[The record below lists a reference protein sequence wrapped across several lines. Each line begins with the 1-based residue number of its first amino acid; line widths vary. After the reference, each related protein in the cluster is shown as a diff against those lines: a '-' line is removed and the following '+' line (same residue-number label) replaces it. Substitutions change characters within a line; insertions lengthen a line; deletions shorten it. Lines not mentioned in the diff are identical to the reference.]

1 MENKA
6 KILLLNERVAFV
18 YCRIYYELDL
28 PNSHAVVVTS
38 LVKYYLMLGG
48 NERPPEGRRFASEAR
63 SRLYSSAVITFSGFT

>member
-6 KILLLNERVAFV
+6 GIFLPNERVAFV

-28 PNSHAVVVTS
+28 PNSHAIVVTN

-48 NERPPEGRRFASEAR
+48 NERPPEGRRFPSEAR
-63 SRLYSSAVITFSGFT
+63 SRWYSSAVITFSGFT